1 LTRRVRLGLALLAVG
16 FVALLA
22 GVACGSSSSSK
33 RQQTPA
39 VAPAA
44 RYLGSHPPSG
54 IRLPPLRLRD
64 YRGGTVDTRSLPG
77 AVVLV
82 TFLDTGCKTKCP
94 IVAAVLG
101 SGLRM
106 LNRSERSRV
115 SSIAISVDPPLD
127 TPAHV
132 RAFLARR
139 HALALNYLIGATTQ
153 LRPVWKAFGVLSA
166 VETGNA
172 DIHSSDV
179 RIFDRRRIWVST
191 LHAGEDLTPRTL
203 AHDIKAALEVSR

>member
-1 LTRRVRLGLALLAVG
+1 MRRVRLGLELLAVG
-16 FVALLA
+16 LVVLLA
-22 GVACGSSSSSK
+22 GVACGSGSSSK
-33 RQQTPA
+33 QAPA
-39 VAPAA
+39 GAPPAA
-44 RYLGSHPPSG
+44 RYLGSQPPSG

-64 YRGGTVDTRSLPG
+64 YRRGTVDTRSLPG

-94 IVAAVLG
+94 IVAAVVG
-101 SGLRM
+101 SGLRL
-106 LNRSERSRV
+106 LNRSERRQV

-127 TPAHV
+127 TPSRVHG
-132 RAFLARR
+132 FLARR
-139 HALALNYLIGATTQ
+139 HALALNYLIGTTTQ
-153 LRPVWKAFGVLSA
+153 LRTVWKAFGVLSA

-203 AHDIKAALEVSR
+203 SHDIKAALEVSR